1 MIIKKKLAKKTTAK
15 KAAHSLAKKSNR
27 GRPRK
32 EFKSKHKRLQEQALI
47 TTTIVEH
54 RLPTH
59 ERIFRMPSKD
69 KSIFYL
75 FIFSIALFLFS
86 LAISFIKKDDIKQLQ
101 EIQDENTAITAETGI
116 DTATEQTAITSAAQ
130 TVENMYGTINAC
142 VNCVNYRDV
151 SIKNSNT
158 VKTYFSTKRLTRFL
172 GGIKDGSITISDVH
186 QEQIKDYS
194 WKVDYKLSYTLL
206 DGQPFEEERSATVLR
221 KDDVYTI
228 ASIKCETAG
237 CSRMPFF
244 NPGKYGIK

>member
-32 EFKSKHKRLQEQALI
+32 EFKPKHKRLQEQALI

-101 EIQDENTAITAETGI
+101 EIQDENTAITAET
-116 DTATEQTAITSAAQ
+116 
-130 TVENMYGTINAC
+130 
-142 VNCVNYRDV
+142 
-151 SIKNSNT
+151 
-158 VKTYFSTKRLTRFL
+158 
-172 GGIKDGSITISDVH
+172 
-186 QEQIKDYS
+186 
-194 WKVDYKLSYTLL
+194 
-206 DGQPFEEERSATVLR
+206 
-221 KDDVYTI
+221 
-228 ASIKCETAG
+228 
-237 CSRMPFF
+237 
-244 NPGKYGIK
+244 